1 MSQPVILSL
10 LSHSCHKEKGKHWTR
25 LSHTLV
31 ESLISAPHSWHV
43 CVFVTAKRL
52 ILMEMNGK
60 RESVGGQVGVE
71 KWNALAEFLIELLAG
86 VVDELANTWE

>member
-60 RESVGGQVGVE
+60 RESVGG
-71 KWNALAEFLIELLAG
+71 FLIELLAG